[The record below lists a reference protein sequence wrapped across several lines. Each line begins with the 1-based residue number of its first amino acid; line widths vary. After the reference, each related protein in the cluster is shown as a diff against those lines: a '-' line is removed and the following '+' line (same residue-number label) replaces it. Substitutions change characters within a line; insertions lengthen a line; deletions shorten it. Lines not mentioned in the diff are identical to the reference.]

1 MGRAE
6 ASRAE
11 DDTGALDELR
21 FHWGSAYDIG
31 AADGLYTARRRDG
44 KGAPLTDHLPEGLRL
59 RIQAD
64 YEAMPV
70 PRDPAVNGAGR
81 QRGMPDAD
89 KDQALDALA
98 LAWGDAYDIYVVDG
112 QWRAWREGAGDEDVL
127 TGSTPDE
134 LNAAIQADNA
144 REGTP

>member
-44 KGAPLTDHLPEGLRL
+44 KGAP
-59 RIQAD
+59 
-64 YEAMPV
+64 
-70 PRDPAVNGAGR
+70 
-81 QRGMPDAD
+81 
-89 KDQALDALA
+89 
-98 LAWGDAYDIYVVDG
+98 
-112 QWRAWREGAGDEDVL
+112 
-127 TGSTPDE
+127 
-134 LNAAIQADNA
+134 
-144 REGTP
+144 

>member
-31 AADGLYTARRRDG
+31 AAGGMYTARRRDG
-44 KGAPLTDHLPEGLRL
+44 KGAPLTDPLPEGLRL

-70 PRDPAVNGAGR
+70 PRDAAVNGGGQQCGVA
-81 QRGMPDAD
+81 DAD
-89 KDQALDALA
+89 EDRALGALA
-98 LAWGDAYDIYVVDG
+98 LAWGDVYDIYVIDG
-112 QWRAWREGAGDEDVL
+112 QWQAWREGAGDEDVL

-134 LNAAIQADNA
+134 LNAAIRADWA

>member
-31 AADGLYTARRRDG
+31 ADGGLYTARRRDG

-89 KDQALDALA
+89 EDQALDALA